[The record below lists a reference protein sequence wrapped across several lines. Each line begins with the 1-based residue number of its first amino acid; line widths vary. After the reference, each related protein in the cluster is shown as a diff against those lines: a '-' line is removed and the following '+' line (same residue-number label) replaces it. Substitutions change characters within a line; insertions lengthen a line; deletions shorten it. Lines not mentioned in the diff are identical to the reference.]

1 QSMSML
7 SNISIRSKLM
17 LIIISIST
25 VSLLIASSS
34 FITADRINAQQAVS
48 ENLSTLAEIIAANS
62 SAAILFGD
70 RVAAQE
76 TLGFLELQGHIQ
88 GAAIFGL
95 DGETFAAYRKPGLDI
110 TIPDPELQPVNVLF
124 WDSHIE
130 LLTRIVVEGE
140 HIGFVYLQSDMEV
153 IRERLTWF
161 LNIVGIVLL
170 VSLLVTFGLSAR
182 MQRIITDPLLR
193 LSETARN
200 ITTDKNYSLR
210 VTGEGTD
217 EIGTLIVD
225 FNVMLNEIQSRDK
238 ELIEHRSMLEE
249 RVALRTEE
257 IEIAN
262 QQLASAKEQ
271 AESVAKRMEYYAH
284 HDALTGLP
292 NRILF
297 NDRIDTALA
306 HAQRQQSMLALLFL
320 DLDRFKVINDS
331 LGHAVGDQLLRVV
344 SRRIRKCLRTDDTVA
359 RLGGDEFM
367 VLLTDIKSSA
377 DAGRIGNKII
387 DSLVKPASCNGHE
400 LHITTSIGVSIYPF
414 DGLDT
419 DTLVKNSDVS
429 MYRAKELGRNKLVY
443 YTAEMNAVSR
453 KQLSLETSLRK
464 ALENDEL
471 ELYYQPQVDI
481 TTNTIIGA
489 EALLRWQHP
498 EMGAINP
505 LDFLPIAEDSGM
517 IIPIGEWVL
526 HTAFR
531 QLRIWHDAGHKQ
543 LGLAVNLSA
552 SQIARPGLTRTIKH
566 ALETTGINA
575 GMTELEITEN
585 VVMKNL
591 DTAIVILDKLKAMGF
606 RIAMDDFGTGYSS
619 LGYLRKLP
627 IDTVKID
634 KSFVREIPDNKEDTL
649 IAQAVIAMAQ
659 SLGLSLV
666 AEGVE
671 NNKQLEF
678 LRQQDCTVVQGYLF
692 SKPLSPADFTDLLTA
707 HSSTGQ
713 NYRRREIG
721 AS

>member
-1 QSMSML
+1 ML

-25 VSLLIASSS
+25 ISLLIASGS

-531 QLRIWHDAGHKQ
+531 QLRGWHDAGHKQ

-678 LRQQDCTVVQGYLF
+678 LRQQNCTVVQGYLF

>member
-1 QSMSML
+1 ML

-25 VSLLIASSS
+25 ISLLIASGS

-182 MQRIITDPLLR
+182 MQRIITHPLLR

-678 LRQQDCTVVQGYLF
+678 LRQQNCTVVQGYLF